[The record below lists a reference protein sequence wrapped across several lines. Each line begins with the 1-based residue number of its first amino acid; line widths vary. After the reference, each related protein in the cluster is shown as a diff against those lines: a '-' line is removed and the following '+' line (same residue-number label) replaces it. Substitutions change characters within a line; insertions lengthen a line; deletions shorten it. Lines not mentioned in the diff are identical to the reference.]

1 MTRRRPPL
9 GQFLV
14 GTLNHENCNVYLPK
28 AFEILIHE
36 NVTHIVFFVVCK
48 IYFLLVYRSVQ
59 FGAKQCVRRYKD
71 YVICRE
77 IAIVLKIAVKSVTLE
92 LCDWRDYFACSL
104 LVKETD

>member
-1 MTRRRPPL
+1 M
-9 GQFLV
+9 
-14 GTLNHENCNVYLPK
+14 PK

-104 LVKETD
+104 LVKKTD